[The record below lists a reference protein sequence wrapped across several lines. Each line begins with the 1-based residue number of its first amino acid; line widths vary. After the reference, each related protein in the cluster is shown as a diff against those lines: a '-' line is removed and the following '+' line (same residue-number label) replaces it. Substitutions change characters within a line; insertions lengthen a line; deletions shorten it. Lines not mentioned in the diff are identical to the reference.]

1 MQNIKIESLREKCPY
16 LELFWS
22 VFSRI
27 WTEYGDTEIL
37 RISPYLVRMWKTRT
51 RITLNTDTFNAVTK
65 IITCNGL
72 FV

>member
-1 MQNIKIESLREKCPY
+1 MQNIKIHSLREKSPY

-22 VFSRI
+22 VFSLI
-27 WTEYGDTEIL
+27 WTEYGDTEIT
-37 RISPYLVRMWKTRT
+37 RISPYLVRMRKTRT

-65 IITCNGL
+65 TITCNGL